1 MDGVEYDE
9 EHEQGSEQQQQGR
22 RISEPNRKRQQLET
36 PQDTN
41 REVYR
46 QHSSTYPP
54 APTRS
59 MQGSMGPPQVSAN
72 IVVRALRKA

>member
-9 EHEQGSEQQQQGR
+9 ENEQGSEQQQQQQGR

-54 APTRS
+54 APTPTRN
-59 MQGSMGPPQVSAN
+59 MQGSMGPPQVS
-72 IVVRALRKA
+72 VDME